1 MTEPEAPAA
10 KSKQYGL
17 QDLIRERT
25 GAVWRGPEETVLVW
39 PHLVYREFLALL
51 LATVVLVALSLVS
64 GAPLEE
70 MASHDTTPN
79 PMKAP
84 WYFLG
89 LQELLVFF
97 DPWLAGVVLP
107 VLMVVGLM
115 AIPYLDTNPL
125 GKGVYSFSERRLAVT
140 TYAFGLGLWFILIIV
155 GVWFRGLDWQWY
167 WPWDNWEVHKP
178 ASSVRLVDL
187 DVMLQG
193 LLKFSPAP
201 LFSIPWLGLAP
212 TLAMLITWAL
222 VAGYYVVG
230 FTLPMLCC
238 RDFFRRLGFV
248 RYHLVMFFYL
258 TMMAVPLKIF
268 IRLVFNIKYVAIT
281 PWFKL

>member
-1 MTEPEAPAA
+1 MAEPTAPAA
-10 KSKQYGL
+10 QSKQYGL
-17 QDLIRERT
+17 KDLIRERA

-39 PHLVYREFLALL
+39 PHLVYREFIALL
-51 LATVVLVALSLVS
+51 LASVVLVVLSLVS
-64 GAPLEE
+64 DAPLEE
-70 MASHDTTPN
+70 MASYDTTPN

-107 VLMVVGLM
+107 SLIIGGLM
-115 AIPYLDTNPL
+115 AIPYVDMNPR
-125 GKGVYSFSERRLAVT
+125 GKGVYSFSERRFAVT
-140 TYAFGLGLWFILIIV
+140 MYAFGLALWFVVMIV

-167 WPWDNWEVHKP
+167 WPWEDPLVHKL
-178 ASSVRLVDL
+178 ASAVRLVDL
-187 DVMLQG
+187 DVIIQSVLA
-193 LLKFSPAP
+193 LSSAP

-212 TLAMLITWAL
+212 SLATLMTWFL
-222 VAGYYVVG
+222 VLGYFVVG
-230 FTLPMLCC
+230 FTIPFL
-238 RDFFRRLGFV
+238 FFRTFYQRLGFI
-248 RYHLVMFFYL
+248 RYNIVMFLFL

-268 IRLVFNIKYVAIT
+268 LRLVLNIKYVMIT

>member
-1 MTEPEAPAA
+1 MAEPG
-10 KSKQYGL
+10 KYGL
-17 QDLIRERT
+17 KDLLRERS

-39 PHLVYREFLALL
+39 PHLVYREFIALL

-107 VLMVVGLM
+107 ALIIVGLM
-115 AIPYLDTNPL
+115 AVPYVDTNPR
-125 GKGVYSFSERRLAVT
+125 GKGVYSFSERRFAVT
-140 TYAFGLGLWFILIIV
+140 TYVFGFALWFVLITV

-167 WPWDNWEVHKP
+167 WPWENLEVHKP
-178 ASSVRLVDL
+178 ASAVRLVDL

-193 LLKFSPAP
+193 LLSLPAGP
-201 LFSIPWLGLAP
+201 LFSLPWLGLAP
-212 TLAMLITWAL
+212 SLATLLTWIL
-222 VAGYYVVG
+222 VIGYYFAG
-230 FTLPMLCC
+230 FTIPFLFC
-238 RDFFRRLGFV
+238 RDFYRRLGFI
-248 RYHLVMFFYL
+248 RYNLVIFLFL
-258 TMMAVPLKIF
+258 TMMTVPLKIF
-268 IRLVFNIKYVAIT
+268 LRLVLNIKYVAIT